1 MCPFGQP
8 SCWPPKLS
16 ALLHLAVPSYVPG
29 AAPVRA
35 DRQTQGVVPGVH
47 HIKRTSTTL
56 VRRRFQTDV
65 RQLRLAG
72 QLDAHQE
79 GLTRVLRY
87 RYNWQLRQ
95 DALRAVPDL
104 RRPSRDLVDVL
115 LGIVTDE
122 HCDLQTRLLACDAVR
137 HSIRR
142 HCRQEGSGGFESEAF
157 QCACEILRVPQPPV
171 LREAVG
177 LWLVLKREPVEQAAG
192 A

>member
-1 MCPFGQP
+1 MFDIFGDLREWGQVL
-8 SCWPPKLS
+8 K
-16 ALLHLAVPSYVPG
+16 
-29 AAPVRA
+29 
-35 DRQTQGVVPGVH
+35 Q
-47 HIKRTSTTL
+47 IE
-56 VRRRFQTDV
+56 
-65 RQLRLAG
+65 QLRLAG
-72 QLDAHQE
+72 QLDAHRE

-95 DALRAVPDL
+95 AALRAVPDL
-104 RRPSRDLVDVL
+104 RRPSKDLVDVL

-122 HCDLQTRLLACDAVR
+122 HCDLETRLLACDAVR

-142 HCRQEGSGGFESEAF
+142 HCGQEGSGGFESEAF
-157 QCACEILRVPQPPV
+157 QCAGEILRVPQPPV